1 MPHCSFDLHFSNN
14 QPYGAS
20 FHALDGK
27 KPFFTGKKIKNE
39 WQLPE
44 CLGSISPHTRYS
56 SCTWLWLWPQK
67 TEGNQRPM
75 KSSNVVIMR
84 KLETSPF
91 GFESWSFSLIMAASW
106 KSVFNSYQPFTV
118 RQSDSNLNLYSTLGQ
133 LVSKSTPWPWQRQ
146 SWLLLPSGASI
157 NRWLQEISEQGL
169 QVLPSQESCVEV
181 LVLRWLPLR
190 LRPSHKTYWQWLCVI
205 SCLPFPVSAS
215 LIAQLVKNLPAMQE
229 TPVWFLGQEDLL

>member
-75 KSSNVVIMR
+75 KSSNVAIMR

-133 LVSKSTPWPWQRQ
+133 LVSKSSPDPGNASPGFCYPREH
-146 SWLLLPSGASI
+146 LLTDDFRKSVNRAS
-157 NRWLQEISEQGL
+157 R
-169 QVLPSQESCVEV
+169 CF
-181 LVLRWLPLR
+181 PLR
-190 LRPSHKTYWQWLCVI
+190 RAAWRYLFYAGFH
-205 SCLPFPVSAS
+205 
-215 LIAQLVKNLPAMQE
+215 
-229 TPVWFLGQEDLL
+229 